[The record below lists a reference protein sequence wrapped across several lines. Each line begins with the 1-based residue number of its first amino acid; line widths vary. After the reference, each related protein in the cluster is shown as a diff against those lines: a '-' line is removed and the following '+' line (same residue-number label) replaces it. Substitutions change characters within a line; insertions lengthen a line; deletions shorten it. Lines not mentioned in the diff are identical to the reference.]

1 MFRATTYFVSQDKI
15 RFEAQVHQVILNPDS
30 PTLFPIEKDLTGEFF
45 RRLVLPYLLIEHLVT
60 SVSPR
65 S

>member
-1 MFRATTYFVSQDKI
+1 MFRATTYSFSQATI

-45 RRLVLPYLLIEHLVT
+45 RRLVLPYLSIENLVT